1 MSVLLDLDLIPW
13 FITKPKLASQPHVQG
28 VSVASDGLCDD
39 LHQRS
44 GDVCGEARL
53 FLVVRHQEKPARGC
67 LLGLR
72 LGVHFQND

>member
-1 MSVLLDLDLIPW
+1 MSILLDLDLIPW

-44 GDVCGEARL
+44 GEPA
-53 FLVVRHQEKPARGC
+53 RHQEKPARGC

-72 LGVHFQND
+72 SGVHFQND